1 MQMQQMIY
9 FELVARRKSMNKAA
23 EELFVSQPNLSKA
36 IASLEGELGIRV
48 FERSNK
54 GVELTKDGRKLY
66 DHVRIIL
73 RQVDFMKGIK
83 NKPDDGGRL
92 TISSFPCFL
101 NGAIL
106 RQYYE
111 TTKSHVEVDMLE
123 APLHE
128 IVMNVSELVSEIGIV
143 HIDSSQAKEMHQLFK
158 QQNLEYHEL
167 GKDVLR
173 VNVGGQSP
181 FWGAN
186 SVSLKELKDSMI
198 IRRKADYFSNLGHF
212 LRVDNMNLLDINRM
226 MFVSDNFSLLQMLQ
240 HRDAFRFGIGRETSA
255 LAGYGIDSLLLK
267 EGELE
272 TSIGWCKRSHDE
284 LSDEAT
290 SFLKIMDLYMQKKD
304 GYE

>member
-66 DHVRIIL
+66 DYVRIIL

-83 NKPDDGGRL
+83 NKHEDGRRL

-106 RQYYE
+106 RKYYE
-111 TTKSHVEVDMLE
+111 ATKNHVEVDMLE

-128 IVMNVSELVSEIGIV
+128 VVMNVSELVSEIGIL
-143 HIDSSQAKEMHQLFK
+143 HIDSSQEKEMRQLFK

-173 VNVGGQSP
+173 VNVGEKSP
-181 FWGAN
+181 FWGGKA
-186 SVSLKELKDSMI
+186 VSLLALKNSMI
-198 IRRKADYFSNLGHF
+198 VRRKADYFSNLGHF

-240 HRDAFRFGIGRETSA
+240 HHDAFRFGIGRETPV
-255 LAGYGIDSLLLK
+255 LARYEIDSLILK

-272 TSIGWCKRSHDE
+272 TSIGWCKRAHAE

-290 SFLKIMDLYMQKKD
+290 AFLKIMALYMKEKD